1 MPEVHT
7 DDALMR
13 LALREA
19 RRGIGLT
26 SPNPPVG
33 AVVARSGRVLGTG
46 WHRRAGAPHAEI
58 EAIAAAGGPVK
69 VRGATVFITLE
80 PCSTRGRTPPCV
92 DALIAADVRRV
103 VWAVDD
109 PNPAHAGRARTRLR
123 QAGIEVT
130 CGVGAAAAGEL
141 IGPWAK
147 WITTGMPWVIAKA
160 GVSLD
165 GRITRPRGEGQ
176 WLTGEPARADAMR
189 LRRRADAVL
198 VGAGTLRADD
208 PALTL
213 RPGVPG
219 KVQPWRVVL
228 TNSGEL
234 PSGARLFTDAHRERT
249 LVFRGQPIEAALR
262 ELGARGVVT
271 VLIEGGGSVL
281 AQTFAAQLVDEVC
294 LYVAPL
300 LCGTGR
306 ALIDPAHFS
315 AGSIALRD
323 VKVKKLGDDVRISGF
338 PVRLPAGGPISP
350 RSPS

>member
-1 MPEVHT
+1 
-7 DDALMR
+7 MR

-19 RRGIGLT
+19 RRGIGPDKPE
-26 SPNPPVG
+26 SAGRSGGG
-33 AVVARSGRVLGTG
+33 AVWKSGWEPGGTAGPGAARGDRGDRGGRRTG
-46 WHRRAGAPHAEI
+46 EGARCHRLHHSRTG
-58 EAIAAAGGPVK
+58 
-69 VRGATVFITLE
+69 VRPA
-80 PCSTRGRTPPCV
+80 GRTPPCV

-109 PNPAHAGRARTRLR
+109 PNPTHAGRARTRLR
-123 QAGIEVT
+123 RAGIESER
-130 CGVGAAAAGEL
+130 GVGAAAAGGL

-147 WITTGMPWVIAKA
+147 WIMTGMPWVIAKA

-189 LRRRADAVL
+189 LRRRADAVV

-249 LVFRGQPIEAALR
+249 LVLRGQPI
-262 ELGARGVVT
+262 GACCAN
-271 VLIEGGGSVL
+271 S
-281 AQTFAAQLVDEVC
+281 A
-294 LYVAPL
+294 
-300 LCGTGR
+300 R
-306 ALIDPAHFS
+306 AVS
-315 AGSIALRD
+315 SRC
-323 VKVKKLGDDVRISGF
+323 
-338 PVRLPAGGPISP
+338 
-350 RSPS
+350 